1 MKLYIRMVRPML
13 SYPGQRY
20 EPKYKNIESELVWY
34 PEEDIPRIRE
44 KYKHLENTFE
54 QVVFDVKYEP
64 IDAIPVEW
72 LWEHD
77 LYYAGISGGSPYMN
91 ALIKAWQKEQEV
103 R

>member
-34 PEEDIPRIRE
+34 PEEDMPRIRE

-54 QVVFDVKYEP
+54 HVVFEERYTLFCDTQTDRFLQWTDMPTVP
-64 IDAIPVEW
+64 
-72 LWEHD
+72 
-77 LYYAGISGGSPYMN
+77 
-91 ALIKAWQKEQEV
+91 
-103 R
+103 